1 MDRMEITKEQA
12 IRNAVASA
20 IMEGLHPTEKDID
33 RIRDFMDK
41 KITRDEFVALVLA
54 EVKEAS

>member
-1 MDRMEITKEQA
+1 MTVTKEQA

-20 IMEGLHPTEKDID
+20 IMEGLHPTEKDVA